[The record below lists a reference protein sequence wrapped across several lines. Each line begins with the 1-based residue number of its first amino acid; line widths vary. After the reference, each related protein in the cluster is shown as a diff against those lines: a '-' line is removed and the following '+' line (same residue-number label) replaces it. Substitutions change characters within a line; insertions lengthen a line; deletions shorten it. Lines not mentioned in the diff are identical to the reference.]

1 MHNYDEPVYLISVV
15 SKILEI
21 HPQTLRQYEREGLI
35 LPSRT
40 DGRMRLYSQRDIDK
54 IKMVLRLT
62 RELGVNLAGVD
73 IVLRLKE
80 KIAKLEA
87 EVESLN
93 MEVMQHKYQNRDS
106 EDEKKLQD
114 KTNIYDITVF
124 KNDDFE
130 DELDTDLDKEVSDDS
145 DKNK

>member
-15 SKILEI
+15 SKILDI

-35 LPSRT
+35 SPSRT

-73 IVLRLKE
+73 IILRLKE
-80 KIAKLEA
+80 KIAKLES
-87 EVESLN
+87 EVEGLN
-93 MEVMQHKYQNRDS
+93 MEVMQHKYS
-106 EDEKKLQD
+106 EKKERKQIQN
-114 KTNIYDITVF
+114 KQNVYDIDITLFEDDKVF
-124 KNDDFE
+124 KDE
-130 DELDTDLDKEVSDDS
+130 D
-145 DKNK
+145 